1 MFRVDWKK
9 VPRGTTLVEIFL
21 IIVVLIKVALAPLD
35 FASAAIMLPIAAIF
49 IVKFLISDE
58 RKKTVK
64 LLDEFSSEIRFF
76 RTRLDIIQESQKEVV
91 KQSEEIKSV
100 ISKLNL
106 ASAFGG
112 RKRGE

>member
-9 VPRGTTLVEIFL
+9 VPKGTTIAEILL
-21 IIVVLIKVALAPLD
+21 ITVVLLKVALNPLD
-35 FASAAIMLPIAAIF
+35 FASAAIMLPIASIYIA
-49 IVKFLISDE
+49 KFVIGDE
-58 RKKTVK
+58 QERTKKRI
-64 LLDEFSSEIRFF
+64 DEFERQLAQAVISV
-76 RTRLDIIQESQKEVV
+76 SQLQQNQTEVL
-91 KQSEEIKSV
+91 KQAEETKSI